1 MIFSGSYAERLKKVP
16 MPIMVACS
24 VRFINLD
31 GEAINMHKTGGD
43 YRDPAMVGVSAP
55 VHPLRI
61 DEGDAADLMKDMKET
76 SQSS

>member
-1 MIFSGSYAERLKKVP
+1 

-24 VRFINLD
+24 VRFIHLD
-31 GEAINMHKTGGD
+31 GEVVNMHNTGRD

-55 VHPLRI
+55 VHPLRLN
-61 DEGDAADLMKDMKET
+61 EGDAADLLKDMKET